1 MLLSVWPTA
10 AAVPQKRTL
19 PHTEQTKPL
28 SKTPLKNIQ
37 PLQINHQL
45 DATISPF
52 YYHDVYL
59 QLNMFLA
66 SSLHHEELNNCSSSL
81 WFYLRSVVIAVLLLV
96 VGPAGRP
103 DHDQQHCY
111 CHVPKVKPEA
121 ATAVVGHLM
130 LDMRTPETC

>member
-81 WFYLRSVVIAVLLLV
+81 WFYLRSVVMVVLLV
-96 VGPAGRP
+96 VVGPYGPTTTNSTVIITLR
-103 DHDQQHCY
+103 
-111 CHVPKVKPEA
+111 
-121 ATAVVGHLM
+121 
-130 LDMRTPETC
+130 R